1 MNRILSAICAA
12 AITVT
17 MGATSPASAM
27 SAPPKPSVPVVDA
40 SDGATNIDYRRY
52 GHRRHWR
59 NQGPWPRHRYYR
71 HRHNDFGPIVGG
83 LVAGAIISG
92 IIASQQPPRPIY
104 RERYY
109 YRGYDAH
116 SDWCLR
122 RYRSYDVRSDTFQPY
137 HGPRRYCR
145 SPYRYGR
152 HRFFGEIA
160 KPGMS
165 GLHPVL
171 PGLDEENGDFVAHR
185 SCDAL

>member
-1 MNRILSAICAA
+1 MNRILSAICAV

-17 MGATSPASAM
+17 MGVTSPASAM
-27 SAPPKPSVPVVDA
+27 SAPPKPSVPAADT
-40 SDGATNIDYRRY
+40 SDGATNIDYRHY

-145 SPYRYGR
+145 SPYR
-152 HRFFGEIA
+152 
-160 KPGMS
+160 
-165 GLHPVL
+165 
-171 PGLDEENGDFVAHR
+171 
-185 SCDAL
+185 